1 MPQPLKT
8 GRSYQSQERVEEWMT
23 AAQAG
28 NPGVEVLSTPMLL
41 QMIEVAAAQCVTP
54 CLEAGQASVG
64 TAVDV
69 QHIAATPV
77 GMIVRAEA
85 EIVTIEG
92 RRVTFAVAA
101 FDEREKIAEGT
112 HERVIV
118 DRSAFL
124 ERVAEKQAPT

>member
-1 MPQPLKT
+1 
-8 GRSYQSQERVEEWMT
+8 MT

-41 QMIEVAAAQCVTP
+41 QIIEQAASQCIAP
-54 CLEAGQASVG
+54 CLDEGQVTVGASV
-64 TAVDV
+64 DI
-69 QHIAATPV
+69 QHLAATPV

-85 EIVTIEG
+85 EIVMIEG
-92 RRVTFAVAA
+92 RRVTFAVTA

-118 DRSAFL
+118 DRTAFL
-124 ERVAEKQAPT
+124 ERVAEKQAT

>member
-1 MPQPLKT
+1 
-8 GRSYQSQERVEEWMT
+8 MT

-41 QMIEVAAAQCVTP
+41 QIIEQAADQCVTP
-54 CLEAGQASVG
+54 CLQPGQVTVGASI
-64 TAVDV
+64 DL
-69 QHIAATPV
+69 QHLAATPV

-85 EIVTIEG
+85 EVVMIEG
-92 RRVTFAVAA
+92 RRVTFAVTA

-118 DRSAFL
+118 DREAFL
-124 ERVAEKQAPT
+124 SRVTEKQAS

>member
-1 MPQPLKT
+1 
-8 GRSYQSQERVEEWMT
+8 MT

-41 QMIEVAAAQCVTP
+41 QIIEQAAGQCIAP
-54 CLEAGQASVG
+54 CLDEGQVTVGASV
-64 TAVDV
+64 DI
-69 QHIAATPV
+69 QHLAATPV

-85 EIVTIEG
+85 EIVMIEG
-92 RRVTFAVAA
+92 RRVTFAVTA

-118 DRSAFL
+118 DRTAFL
-124 ERVAEKQAPT
+124 ERVAEKQAT